1 MSKSWPPPLIKPFE
15 RLQVTD
21 GLLMNAQR
29 WRLAHDYHRQ
39 RQNMQYQSLNQPGIV
54 CGLGVSVI
62 APPADVRPQYRD
74 GRWVQIQPGLAID
87 LFGNFI
93 VITEPENYR
102 IVSENRT
109 TKPLLIYLTASY
121 VDPEK
126 LRRKQLGEVLRETFR
141 LDEKASPPSET
152 EVELCRILLPPSQED
167 GASAVIQLENPKD
180 VFFPTYNNIDL
191 LYRPQARSRPQ
202 AVVRVAQVINRYTPE
217 NAVSHL
223 PYLLQ
228 SVEVLYPAMTAIDDV
243 PQVSLSPSAINE
255 LVGYDLLYLQA
266 GSSLSL
272 NDAALEAL
280 NVYLATGG
288 VLLVDIATQGTRLGE
303 LSLVK
308 QQLQD
313 AIARL
318 NLAARTPTSIAPD
331 KQITGLGDIN
341 PELEAELK
349 ATQAELEEE
358 IHKTCLVFSQL
369 AQQLGTPLENL
380 DNLIANHPIRT
391 RPFLFS
397 ALPNINEQPIQIMVG
412 GGIIILVGDL
422 SSAWGLDPNRPVSRE
437 TIRTAQELGIN
448 LLHFAWRK
456 RQLTPLPQEERLP
469 SVTPEPEKPRSS
481 ERLRKALDTLI
492 E

>member
-1 MSKSWPPPLIKPFE
+1 MSKPWPPPLIKPFD

-21 GLLMNAQR
+21 GLLMDAQR

-54 CGLGVSVI
+54 CGLGISVI
-62 APPADVRPQYRD
+62 APPADVREQYRD

-93 VITEPENYR
+93 VVTEPENYR
-102 IVSENRT
+102 IVSENRSA
-109 TKPLLIYLTASY
+109 KPLIVYLTASY
-121 VDPEK
+121 VDPER
-126 LRRKQLGEVLRETFR
+126 LHRKQLGEILRETFR
-141 LDEKASPPSET
+141 LDEKSNPPSET
-152 EVELCRILLPPSQED
+152 EVELCRILLPPSVEENVP
-167 GASAVIQLENPKD
+167 ATVQLEHPTD
-180 VFFPTYNNIDL
+180 VFFPSYNNIDL
-191 LYRPQARSRPQ
+191 RYRAQARSRPQ
-202 AVVRVAQVINRYTPE
+202 SVVRVAQVMNRYAPE
-217 NAVSHL
+217 NSVSHL

-228 SVEVLYPAMTAIDDV
+228 SVEALYPAMTATDEIAQV
-243 PQVSLSPSAINE
+243 PLSPSAVNQ

-280 NVYLATGG
+280 NAYLASGG
-288 VLLVDIATQGTRLGE
+288 VLLVDVATQGTRLEE

-318 NLAARTPTSIAPD
+318 NLAARTPASIGSDNP
-331 KQITGLGDIN
+331 ITALGEIN
-341 PELEAELK
+341 PELEAEFK

-369 AQQLGTPLENL
+369 SQQLGTPLENL
-380 DNLIANHPIRT
+380 EKLIFNHPLRT
-391 RPFLFS
+391 QPFLFS
-397 ALPNINEQPIQIMVG
+397 ALPTINEQPIQIMVG

-422 SSAWGLDPNRPVSRE
+422 SSAWGLDANRPVSRE

-456 RQLTPLPQEERLP
+456 RQLTPLPQEEYSFSP
-469 SVTPEPEKPRSS
+469 TPKPEKPRSS
-481 ERLRKALDTLI
+481 ERVNKALDILM